1 MKKLILITILTPII
15 SFSQTYYDGALNFQ
29 NNIRSFYDLN
39 ELKYDSLL
47 SVSAQE
53 WANHLVKGN
62 DGILEFSDNDKGE
75 LIYYY
80 KKRENVRIED
90 YFLDASIG
98 WVVEYD
104 EEETFKQVVC
114 EKCEFVG
121 FGISENET
129 YIYVVANYDK
139 LYE

>member
-1 MKKLILITILTPII
+1 ME
-15 SFSQTYYDGALNFQ
+15 
-29 NNIRSFYDLN
+29 N
-39 ELKYDSLL
+39 EKHSTLY
-47 SVSAQE
+47 
-53 WANHLVKGN
+53 G
-62 DGILEFSDNDKGE
+62 
-75 LIYYY
+75 
-80 KKRENVRIED
+80 
-90 YFLDASIG
+90 
-98 WVVEYD
+98 D

>member
-1 MKKLILITILTPII
+1 M
-15 SFSQTYYDGALNFQ
+15 N
-29 NNIRSFYDLN
+29 
-39 ELKYDSLL
+39 
-47 SVSAQE
+47 
-53 WANHLVKGN
+53 
-62 DGILEFSDNDKGE
+62 
-75 LIYYY
+75 
-80 KKRENVRIED
+80 RIED

-121 FGISENET
+121 FGMSENET